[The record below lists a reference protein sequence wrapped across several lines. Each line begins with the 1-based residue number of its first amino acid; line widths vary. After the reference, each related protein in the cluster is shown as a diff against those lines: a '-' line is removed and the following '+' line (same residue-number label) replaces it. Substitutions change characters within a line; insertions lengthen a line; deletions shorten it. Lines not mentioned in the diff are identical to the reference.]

1 MRVKSPWRNTDYSK
15 EIIWENKQDL
25 TVSFDITLQV
35 EFEIKLLSE
44 SLKVEF
50 ENGYILNDIIVTTI
64 PKVCMCS

>member
-64 PKVCMCS
+64 PKVCMYS

>member
-1 MRVKSPWRNTDYSK
+1 M
-15 EIIWENKQDL
+15 
-25 TVSFDITLQV
+25 SFDITLQV

-64 PKVCMCS
+64 PKVCMDS